1 MKGAVRMSSNV
12 KSLFSLRNWLI
23 YAEVLAV
30 VGFVALAVLYIRRG
44 SAEPESPPLS
54 QVGAFIEKA
63 DTLFVQEDLVD
74 AALLYWRALQALET
88 AEKEQVISIKGEPWT
103 RAAVGLHANLRISEI
118 YSRSNWAKDA
128 KARLEHAA
136 RIEPDHPNVRLLR
149 GKLLSEDALDDT
161 LLAQATE
168 EFLAVID
175 GDPNNAEAHYL
186 LGVLYHGN
194 RQLEQA
200 VEHYKKAIESDPELQ
215 DIASEKAPIGILARL
230 QLSRTYAKMLQR
242 YQFLDREFTSED
254 LAEVTRLESESILLL
269 EQAVANRPE
278 MDEIVSDLVR
288 LYFARAAALERED
301 IETRRYADA
310 LQVYERI
317 VALDP
322 KEVRAWERMAEIY
335 GSFLG
340 DTVNALEMYRKVYEI
355 EPHPTVLANIKS
367 LEEDVEAEQEALET
381 ETE

>member
-1 MKGAVRMSSNV
+1 MAFNTQ
-12 KSLFSLRNWLI
+12 SLFSLRSWLI

-30 VGFVALAVLYIRRG
+30 VGFVVLASLYIRRG
-44 SAEPESPPLS
+44 SAAPESPPVS
-54 QVGAFIEKA
+54 QVGTFIEKA
-63 DTLFVQEDLVD
+63 DTLFAQEDLVD
-74 AALLYWRALQALET
+74 AALLYWRAVQALET
-88 AEKEQVISIKGEPWT
+88 AEKEQVILIKGESRT
-103 RAAVGLHANLRISEI
+103 SAEVGLHANLRISEI

-128 KARLEHAA
+128 RARLEHAA
-136 RIEPDHPNVRLLR
+136 RIQPDHPNVRLLR
-149 GKLLSEDALDDT
+149 GKLLSDDALDDA

-168 EFLAVID
+168 EFLAVIEN
-175 GDPNNAEAHYL
+175 DPNNAEAHYR

-215 DIASEKAPIGILARL
+215 DIASEKVPIGILARL
-230 QLSRTYAKMLQR
+230 QLSRTYSKMLQG

-254 LAEVTRLESESILLL
+254 LAEVTRLESESVLLL
-269 EQAVANRPE
+269 EQAVAKRPD
-278 MDEIVSDLVR
+278 MDEIVADLVR
-288 LYFARAAALERED
+288 LYFARASALERED

-317 VALDP
+317 VVLDP
-322 KEVRAWERMAEIY
+322 QEVRAWERMAEIY

-340 DTVNALEMYRKVYEI
+340 DNAKALEMYRKVYEI

-367 LEEDVEAEQEALET
+367 LEEDLAAEEDSLEVET
-381 ETE
+381 E

>member
-1 MKGAVRMSSNV
+1 MPFNA
-12 KSLFSLRNWLI
+12 KSLFSLRSWLI

-30 VGFVALAVLYIRRG
+30 VGFVVLASLYIRRG
-44 SAEPESPPLS
+44 SAEHEEPPVS
-54 QVGAFIEKA
+54 QVSAFIEKA
-63 DTLFVQEDLVD
+63 DTLFAQEDLVD

-88 AEKEQVISIKGEPWT
+88 AEKQQIISINGESRT
-103 RAAVGLHANLRISEI
+103 SAAVGLHANLRIAEI

-128 KARLEHAA
+128 RARLEQAA
-136 RIEPDHPNVRLLR
+136 RIQPDHPDVRLLR
-149 GKLLSEDALDDT
+149 GKLLSDEALDDT
-161 LLAQATE
+161 LSAQATE
-168 EFLAVID
+168 EFLAVIESA
-175 GDPNNAEAHYL
+175 PNNAEAHYL

-200 VEHYKKAIESDPELQ
+200 VEHYKKAIESDPEFQ
-215 DIASEKAPIGILARL
+215 DITSQKAPIGILARL
-230 QLSRTYAKMLQR
+230 QLSRTYAKMLQS

-269 EQAVANRPE
+269 EQAVEKRPE
-278 MDEIVSDLVR
+278 MDEIIADLVR
-288 LYFARAAALERED
+288 LYFARASALERED

-322 KEVRAWERMAEIY
+322 QEVRAWERMAEIY

-340 DTVNALEMYRKVYEI
+340 DKAKALEMYREVYEI
-355 EPHPTVLANIKS
+355 ESHPTVLANIKS
-367 LEEDVEAEQEALET
+367 LEEDLAAEEEDFGT

>member
-1 MKGAVRMSSNV
+1 MALNTQ
-12 KSLFSLRNWLI
+12 SLFSLRSWLI

-30 VGFVALAVLYIRRG
+30 VGFVVLAALYIRRG
-44 SAEPESPPLS
+44 SAEPESPPVA

-63 DTLFVQEDLVD
+63 DTLFAQEDLVD

-88 AEKEQVISIKGEPWT
+88 AEEEQVISINGESQT
-103 RAAVGLHANLRISEI
+103 SAEVGLHANLRISEI
-118 YSRSNWAKDA
+118 YSQSNWAKDA
-128 KARLEHAA
+128 RARLEHAA
-136 RIEPDHPNVRLLR
+136 RIQPDHPNVRLLR
-149 GKLLSEDALDDT
+149 GKLLSDEALDDA

-168 EFLAVID
+168 EFLAVIESN
-175 GDPNNAEAHYL
+175 PNNAEAHYL

-200 VEHYKKAIESDPELQ
+200 IEHYKKAIENDPELK

-230 QLSRTYAKMLQR
+230 QLSRTYAKMLQG

-269 EQAVANRPE
+269 EQAVAKRPE
-278 MDEIVSDLVR
+278 MDEIVADLVR

-322 KEVRAWERMAEIY
+322 QEVRAWERMAEIY

-340 DTVNALEMYRKVYEI
+340 DKAKALEMYRKVYEI
-355 EPHPTVLANIKS
+355 EAHPTVLANIKS
-367 LEEDVEAEQEALET
+367 LEEDLEAEEEDLEVET
-381 ETE
+381 E

>member
-1 MKGAVRMSSNV
+1 MSSNA
-12 KSLFSLRNWLI
+12 KSLFSLRSWLI

-30 VGFVALAVLYIRRG
+30 VGFVVLASLYIRRG
-44 SAEPESPPLS
+44 SAELESPPIS
-54 QVGAFIEKA
+54 QVGDFIEKA
-63 DTLFVQEDLVD
+63 DTLFAQEDLVD

-88 AEKEQVISIKGEPWT
+88 AEKEQVISIKGESRT
-103 RAAVGLHANLRISEI
+103 SAEVGLHANLRISEI

-128 KARLEHAA
+128 RARLEHAA
-136 RIEPDHPNVRLLR
+136 RIQPDHPNVRLLR
-149 GKLLSEDALDDT
+149 GKLLSDEALDDT

-168 EFLAVID
+168 EFLAVIESN
-175 GDPNNAEAHYL
+175 PNNAEAHYL

-200 VEHYKKAIESDPELQ
+200 VEHYKKAIESDPEFQ

-230 QLSRTYAKMLQR
+230 QLSRTYAKMLQS

-254 LAEVTRLESESILLL
+254 LAEVTRLESESVLLL
-269 EQAVANRPE
+269 EQAVAKRPE
-278 MDEIVSDLVR
+278 MDEIVADLVR

-322 KEVRAWERMAEIY
+322 QEVRAWERMAEIY

-340 DTVNALEMYRKVYEI
+340 DKAKALEMYRKVYEI
-355 EPHPTVLANIKS
+355 ESHPTVLANIKS
-367 LEEDVEAEQEALET
+367 LEEDIAAELES
-381 ETE
+381 EE